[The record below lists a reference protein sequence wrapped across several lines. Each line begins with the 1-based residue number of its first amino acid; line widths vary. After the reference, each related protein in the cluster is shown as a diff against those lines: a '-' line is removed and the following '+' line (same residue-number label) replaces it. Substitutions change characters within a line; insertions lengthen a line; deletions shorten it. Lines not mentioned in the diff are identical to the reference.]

1 MTTLVALPTT
11 TERSDLPYNGDVQ
24 AAQRAGDRAA
34 IRQIFNQR
42 LVAEGQP
49 EIVVPEIVV
58 VAEEDEG
65 TEEEDSYDNAATEPS
80 SASIACLMFG
90 ILLLFGVFWGLV
102 MASVNE
108 NAHSHS
114 HSHYR
119 GNHYAQHSDQPSWG
133 YFVGFFVIV
142 AGLIPEAAAATFVG
156 IAIICGFAA
165 AEQAFTS
172 SSSSSSS
179 AGGSSVSRARLG
191 RPEYV
196 WAVLLALL
204 A

>member
-1 MTTLVALPTT
+1 MTTLVALPLTDRA
-11 TERSDLPYNGDVQ
+11 EQQRSDLPYNGDVQ

-58 VAEEDEG
+58 VAEEDEV
-65 TEEEDSYDNAATEPS
+65 TEEEDSYDNAAIEPS

-90 ILLLFGVFWGLV
+90 ILLLFGVLWGLV

-114 HSHYR
+114 DSHNR
-119 GNHYAQHSDQPSWG
+119 GNHHAHHGDQPSWG

-142 AGLIPEAAAATFVG
+142 
-156 IAIICGFAA
+156 
-165 AEQAFTS
+165 
-172 SSSSSSS
+172 
-179 AGGSSVSRARLG
+179 
-191 RPEYV
+191 
-196 WAVLLALL
+196 
-204 A
+204 